1 MFQLCSPELL
11 PSPWDVVHFQGHTFV
26 SPVLSL
32 SLSHLV
38 VSQFFYP
45 SISLEILGIFAELK
59 IAHKKEKE
67 HFQLS
72 LLIQDLWQIKNR
84 KQRTK
89 PNYFLEMREE
99 KGKYTRTTYKYS
111 CTHALWLLI
120 TSVGML
126 ERTRICFNFS
136 SLIGV
141 QPINNVVIVSGV
153 QQSSQTPPI
162 EAAK

>member
-1 MFQLCSPELL
+1 MYTTNCTHIFQLCSPELL
-11 PSPWDVVHFQGHTFV
+11 PSPWDVVHSQGHTFV
-26 SPVLSL
+26 NPVLSL

-38 VSQFFYP
+38 VSYSYFY
-45 SISLEILGIFAELK
+45 STISLEILGILFAELK
-59 IAHKKEKE
+59 IAHKKEEE
-67 HFQLS
+67 HFQFS

-99 KGKYTRTTYKYS
+99 KGKHTRTTYKYS
-111 CTHALWLLI
+111 CTHALWPLI

-136 SLIGV
+136 SYIGV
-141 QPINNVVIVSGV
+141 
-153 QQSSQTPPI
+153 
-162 EAAK
+162 